1 MVLGNIVSY
10 FSNDTLIF
18 SQDSVSRIEE
28 IEDSIS
34 RINLADTDLLSRK
47 LSTKIDTIHAIN
59 HFEGFEGILHPSS
72 PQTENWVIVLL
83 IVLLSIL
90 LVFLSRYPSFIT
102 ENIQNFFKIKIDKYR
117 TNIETRYS
125 FIYSF
130 IFLFSIGVFS
140 LYAYILF
147 YNPSEGFLF
156 SRYFCF
162 CGITFAFFIL
172 KYIFIQLIGFVFFES
187 NIFTVLKANYFN
199 TFYFFNIILFFLV
212 ILQIYFPVY
221 DIKWTLYFALILGIL
236 ALTGIVI
243 KLLKIFSHKKFVYFY
258 ILLYL
263 CTLEILPLIALFR
276 IYELMY

>member
-10 FSNDTLIF
+10 FSNDTLIL
-18 SQDSVSRIEE
+18 SQNSISRIEDSVSK
-28 IEDSIS
+28 
-34 RINLADTDLLSRK
+34 INLADTDLLSRR
-47 LSTKIDTIHAIN
+47 LSTKIDAIHAIN
-59 HFEGFEGILHPSS
+59 HLEGFEGILHPSS

-90 LVFLSRYPSFIT
+90 LVFLSQHPSFIT

-117 TNIETRYS
+117 TNIETSYS
-125 FIYSF
+125 FFYFF

-147 YNPSEGFLF
+147 SNPSEGFLF
-156 SRYFCF
+156 SRYFYF

-172 KYIFIQLIGFVFFES
+172 KYIFIQLIGFVFFEP

-236 ALTGIVI
+236 ALTSIVI
-243 KLLKIFSHKKFVYFY
+243 KLLKIFSQKKFVYFY

-276 IYELMY
+276 IYQLMY

>member
-10 FSNDTLIF
+10 FSNDTLIL
-18 SQDSVSRIEE
+18 SQNSISRIEDSVSK
-28 IEDSIS
+28 
-34 RINLADTDLLSRK
+34 INLADTDLLSRR

-59 HFEGFEGILHPSS
+59 HLEGFEGILHPSS

-90 LVFLSRYPSFIT
+90 LVFLSQHPSFIT

-117 TNIETRYS
+117 TNIGTSYS
-125 FIYSF
+125 FFYSF

-147 YNPSEGFLF
+147 YNPTEGFLF
-156 SRYFCF
+156 GRYFYF
-162 CGITFAFFIL
+162 CGITLAFFIL
-172 KYIFIQLIGFVFFES
+172 KYVFIQLIGFVFFEP

-236 ALTGIVI
+236 ALTSITT

-263 CTLEILPLIALFR
+263 CTLEFLPLIALFR
-276 IYELMY
+276 AYQLMY

>member
-10 FSNDTLIF
+10 FSNDTLIL
-18 SQDSVSRIEE
+18 SQDSVNR

-34 RINLADTDLLSRK
+34 KINLADTDLLPRK

-90 LVFLSRYPSFIT
+90 LVFLSHYPSFTT
-102 ENIQNFFKIKIDKYR
+102 ENIQNFFKIKIDRYR
-117 TNIETRYS
+117 TNIEIRYS
-125 FIYSF
+125 FVYSF

-140 LYAYILF
+140 LYSYILL

-156 SRYFCF
+156 SRYFYF

-236 ALTGIVI
+236 ALTSIVI

-276 IYELMY
+276 TYQLMY